1 MGYVLPSG
9 PSPCT
14 WLSHAQ
20 STMPDK
26 TPQPHAVAVTTCLVR
41 STYDQAF
48 LGLPEFYDV
57 SLPACHGLWTPVDL
71 HILANNGSSC
81 IAFGER

>member
-9 PSPCT
+9 PFPCT

-26 TPQPHAVAVTTCLVR
+26 TPQSHAVAVTTCLVR
-41 STYDQAF
+41 STYDRAF

-57 SLPACHGLWTPVDL
+57 SLLACHGLMTPADL
-71 HILANNGSSC
+71 HILANIEC
-81 IAFGER
+81 FCVAFGAR